1 MAKKKRARTD
11 QTRLGLKLLDEESLG
26 VESASAIAP
35 LGKGVSLIVDDDRG
49 IYLVGDG
56 EPKLLRGR
64 DDAKALGDLES
75 LCVSD
80 DGETVYAVSE
90 EKGRV
95 YSFSVER
102 DGSQVGLS
110 APTLL
115 GVLPRPGGGK
125 NKGWEGASYLAASR
139 APKRPACLVLVHE
152 RKPMAVGVFSL
163 PDLEPVVLIEL
174 SGAIEGLIDDVA
186 DVAVCP
192 TTKNLLLL
200 SDQSQR
206 IVEVRP
212 VEEGLE
218 LVGSFD
224 LELEEDEKPEGIA
237 FEGPERIVVV
247 TDASA
252 RLLRFSIER

>member
-1 MAKKKRARTD
+1 MAKKKRARTREA
-11 QTRLGLKLLDEESLG
+11 RLSLELLDEESLG

-35 LGKGVSLIVDDDRG
+35 LGKGVFLIVDDDRG
-49 IYLVGDG
+49 IFLVGDG
-56 EPKLLRGR
+56 DPKLLRGR

-95 YSFSVER
+95 FSFSVER
-102 DGSQVGLS
+102 GGSKVSLS

-115 GVLPRPGGGK
+115 GVLPRPGDGK
-125 NKGWEGASYLAASR
+125 NKGWEGASYLPASR
-139 APKRPACLVLVHE
+139 PSKRPACLVLAHE

-163 PDLEPVVLIEL
+163 PDLEPVVLVEL
-174 SGAIEGLIDDVA
+174 SSDIEALLDDVA

-192 TTKNLLLL
+192 TTQNLLLL

-206 IVEVRP
+206 IVEVRL
-212 VEEGLE
+212 VGEQLE

-237 FEGPERIVVV
+237 FEGPERVVIV

-252 RLLRFSIER
+252 RLLRYSIAR